1 MTGGQR
7 SRRPPARR
15 RRRIGPAQAG
25 LIALVIALLCAA
37 SALALV
43 GEEGGRAPGDVTV
56 DGIEVGGMTASQIEA
71 VVRRRAA
78 VRLSE
83 PLVIETGEAGGYRL
97 EASRGALRSRPQVER
112 TVAEALE
119 PRSPMDR
126 LLGRLGLGGDREL
139 TLGFTLDED
148 RVDALVDQV
157 TGELNSP
164 ARSASVELRGGEPVV
179 VPAQT
184 GSGVDP
190 EELRSKILAFPS
202 RIVLERDV
210 LQPAIGDEAAE
221 QARARAAAVLAQ
233 PAAVT
238 FRGNQVPIG
247 TDVLLRAL
255 RFAPKPPRI
264 AVRLDPE
271 VLDEE
276 LLPAFQSRIQPARD
290 AEFRV
295 SGDTVR
301 LIPASTGRRLNTT
314 AIAAAIVARPG
325 TPARARFQALQPEV
339 TTAELRKLNIT
350 ELVSSF
356 TTPYQCCQPR
366 VTNIKRGAELLD
378 GMIIPPNGRFSLNE
392 ALGERTAERGFVE
405 APQIAGGRL
414 EDAVGG
420 GVSQIATTLYNA
432 AFFAGLEIVT
442 HTPHEFYISRYPPG
456 REATVSFGGPELIF
470 VNDWEAGILIDAY
483 AGDSGITIRF
493 FSSKLGRR
501 VETSSSEPSEYVE
514 PKTITEVD
522 EDLEPGAREVTQ
534 EAGGAGF
541 KISYTRKVYRGDDLK
556 REDSFTWR
564 YKPENAYV
572 EVGPEKEEEPEEPE
586 EPTGSTRTEREPEPP
601 PSRTPT
607 QTPTQTRAQQ
617 PPPPPATTTRGT
629 QTIKPPSPLPPPL
642 PPPMPAT

>member
-7 SRRPPARR
+7 SRRPPPRR

-25 LIALVIALLCAA
+25 LIALVIALICAA

-56 DGIEVGGMTASQIEA
+56 DGIEVGGMTASEIET

-83 PLVIETGEAGGYRL
+83 PLVIETEEGGYRL
-97 EASRGALRSRPQVER
+97 EASRGGLRSRPQVER
-112 TVAEALE
+112 AVSEALE
-119 PRSPMDR
+119 PRSPIDR

-139 TLGFTLDED
+139 TLGFTLDDE

-164 ARSASVELRGGEPVV
+164 ARSASVELQDGEPVV
-179 VPAQT
+179 VPAET

-190 EELRSKILAFPS
+190 EVLRSRILAFPS
-202 RIVLERDV
+202 RIVLERAV
-210 LQPAIGDEAAE
+210 LQPAIGNEAAE
-221 QARARAAAVLAQ
+221 QARARAVAVLAQ

-238 FRGNQVPIG
+238 FAGNQVDIG

-255 RFAPKPPRI
+255 RFEPKPPRL
-264 AVRLDPE
+264 AVRLDPQ
-271 VLDEE
+271 VLNEE
-276 LLPAFQSRIQPARD
+276 LLPAFQSRIQPASD

-295 SGDTVR
+295 SGDSVR
-301 LIPASTGRRLNTT
+301 LIPATTGRRLNTT

-325 TPARARFQALQPEV
+325 TPARARFQALQPDV

-366 VTNIKRGAELLD
+366 VTNIQRGAALLD
-378 GMIIPPNGRFSLNE
+378 GTIIPPNGRFSLNE
-392 ALGERTAERGFVE
+392 ALGERTADRGFVE

-470 VNDWEAGILIDAY
+470 VNDWPAGILIDAY

-501 VETSSSEPSEYVE
+501 VETSSSDPTEYVE
-514 PKTITEVD
+514 PKTITDVN
-522 EDLEPGAREVTQ
+522 EDLEPGAREVVQ

-556 REDSFTWR
+556 REDTFTWR

-572 EVGPEKEEEPEEPE
+572 EVGPEKEEEPEEP
-586 EPTGSTRTEREPEPP
+586 TGSTATDREPEPP
-601 PSRTPT
+601 PPRTPT
-607 QTPTQTRAQQ
+607 RTQTQTQ
-617 PPPPPATTTRGT
+617 EPTPPPATTTRGT
-629 QTIKPPSPLPPPL
+629 RTIKPPTPLPPPL

>member
-7 SRRPPARR
+7 SRRPPQRR

-25 LIALVIALLCAA
+25 LIALIIALLCAA

-43 GEEGGRAPGDVTV
+43 GEEDGRAPGDVTV
-56 DGIEVGGMTASQIEA
+56 DGIEVGGMTASQIET

-83 PLVIETGEAGGYRL
+83 PLVIETAEAGGFRL

-112 TVAEALE
+112 VVSEALE
-119 PRSPMDR
+119 PRSPIDR
-126 LLGRLGLGGDREL
+126 LLGRLGLGGTREL
-139 TLGFTLDED
+139 TLGFTLDD
-148 RVDALVDQV
+148 GQVDALVDQV

-164 ARSASVELRGGEPVV
+164 AQSASVELQGGEPVV
-179 VPAQT
+179 VPAKT

-190 EELRSKILAFPS
+190 KTLRSQILAFPP
-202 RIVLERDV
+202 RIVLDREV

-221 QARARAAAVLAQ
+221 QARARAVAVLAQ
-233 PAAVT
+233 PATVT
-238 FRGNQVPIG
+238 FQGNQVEIG

-255 RFAPKPPRI
+255 RFEPRASRI
-264 AVRLDPE
+264 AVRLDPQ
-271 VLDEE
+271 VLNEE
-276 LLPAFQSRIQPARD
+276 LLPAFQGRIQPASD
-290 AEFRV
+290 AEFRIT
-295 SGDTVR
+295 GDTVR
-301 LIPASTGRRLNTT
+301 LVPATTGRRLNTT
-314 AIAAAIVARPG
+314 AIAAAIVGKPG
-325 TPARARFQALQPEV
+325 TPARARFETLEPDV
-339 TTAELRKLNIT
+339 STAELRKLNIT

-366 VTNIKRGAELLD
+366 VTNIQRGAALLD

-392 ALGERTAERGFVE
+392 ALGQRTAERGFVE

-432 AFFAGLEIVT
+432 AYFAGLEIVT

-470 VNDWEAGILIDAY
+470 VNDWDAGILIDTY

-501 VETSSSEPSEYVE
+501 VETSSSDPTDYVE
-514 PKTITEVD
+514 PKTITDVN
-522 EDLEPGAREVTQ
+522 EDLEPGSREVVQ

-556 REDSFTWR
+556 REDSFSWR
-564 YKPENAYV
+564 YKPENAFI
-572 EVGPEKEEEPEEPE
+572 EVGPEEEEPEEPE
-586 EPTGSTRTEREPEPP
+586 TPTGSTRTDREPEPP
-601 PSRTPT
+601 PAETDTDEEPT
-607 QTPTQTRAQQ
+607 
-617 PPPPPATTTRGT
+617 PPPPATTTRGT
-629 QTIKPPSPLPPPL
+629 QTIKPPTPLPPPL
-642 PPPMPAT
+642 PPAMP